1 MKTSTETLNNE
12 ERKNGESSHLILKDL
27 KKVKTRVFNSY
38 FNKNM
43 LKNNCKNYLKII
55 VKITY

>member
-27 KKVKTRVFNSY
+27 KKMKTRVFNSY

-43 LKNNCKNYLKII
+43 LKNNCKNYLLMI
-55 VKITY
+55 